1 MTFITIVGIVL
12 STLFIERKENQLA
25 NDDDAILFREIENI
39 FDGTYAEDIEAIF
52 WAAMS
57 EDLQR
62 AVGSILKHH
71 SLVTQMKEITKTLCT
86 LRSNARMLTKSDR
99 GIDYDHLHTTF
110 EIDRL
115 LGTLEA
121 LNVEY
126 MDLYNADRDYT
137 AVFIHSLSHEQ
148 N

>member
-1 MTFITIVGIVL
+1 M
-12 STLFIERKENQLA
+12 FIERKENQLA

-57 EDLQR
+57 DDMVR
-62 AVGSILKHH
+62 AASSILKHH
-71 SLVTQMKEITKTLCT
+71 SLVTQMKEISKALCT
-86 LRSNARMLTKSDR
+86 LRSNARMFAKSYR

-121 LNVEY
+121 LTVEY
-126 MDLYNADRDYT
+126 MALYKADCAYT
-137 AVFIHSLSHEQ
+137 PVFIHSLSEPTT
-148 N
+148 

>member
-1 MTFITIVGIVL
+1 M
-12 STLFIERKENQLA
+12 FIERKENQLA

-39 FDGTYAEDIEAIF
+39 FDATHAEDIEAIF

-57 EDLQR
+57 EDMER

-71 SLVTQMKEITKTLCT
+71 SITTQMKEITKVLGF
-86 LRSNARMLTKSDR
+86 LRSNARMFGKGTS
-99 GIDYDHLHTTF
+99 GIDYDQLHTTF

-115 LGTLEA
+115 LGILGA

-126 MDLYNADRDYT
+126 MNLYKADCSYT
-137 AVFIHSLSHEQ
+137 SVFTHRVSHEQ